1 MDCVTKIIE
10 CTLHQ
15 RSRLYCGTNLMVNF
29 CFVFFFF
36 LVAVCGLGVAAKE
49 VKDGFFKKR
58 IVVKQG

>member
-1 MDCVTKIIE
+1 MYFTSEVK
-10 CTLHQ
+10 TLLWNQSH
-15 RSRLYCGTNLMVNF
+15 GKF
-29 CFVFFFF
+29 FFFF